1 MLKSWIL
8 KTTLR
13 HCVNGKLQRR
23 VLLAPCPVLSPLRIL
38 EPGFTRDQMKIREY
52 IVALGLLWG
61 AAIGPAAYA
70 QEAPLVFAVNEGVTY
85 RINPVATVDRFKDIS
100 EELGKMLKRPVKV
113 QPVTDY
119 KELAAGLVE
128 QRYDLAWVH
137 PAHHS
142 IRAISRQGYSLVALT
157 KGFTEYQASF
167 MVRGDSPLQTLADLK
182 TKKIGAPDEDSIT
195 SVIMRASL
203 RDAFGPQLLPTTYVR
218 LQEAVPFMVENNFV
232 AAGVSASRSVVKD
245 WQAKGGK
252 VIFTSKPVPIKHLIA
267 SSKIS
272 DVQRAQIATY
282 FVSLDQSAEGKK
294 RLEALNVTGFLVSDQ
309 AALVSLGKWLGI

>member
-1 MLKSWIL
+1 MVQFVGITPHNMFRFKF
-8 KTTLR
+8 
-13 HCVNGKLQRR
+13 
-23 VLLAPCPVLSPLRIL
+23 LASS
-38 EPGFTRDQMKIREY
+38 FTSDQMKIREY
-52 IVALGLLWG
+52 IVAFGLLCG
-61 AAIGPAAYA
+61 AVIGQVAFA

-85 RINPVATVDRFKDIS
+85 RINPTATVERFKEIS
-100 EELGKMLKRPVKV
+100 EELGKLLKRSVRV
-113 QPVTDY
+113 QPVSDY
-119 KELAAGLVE
+119 KELAAGLAE
-128 QRYDLAWVH
+128 QRYDLAYVH

-203 RDAFGPQLLPTTYVR
+203 RDAFGPQPLPTTYVR

-245 WQAKGGK
+245 WQAKGGR

-272 DVQRAQIATY
+272 EAQRVQVAAY

-294 RLEALNVTGFLVSDQ
+294 RLEALNVPGFLVSDQ